1 MGIILLLIM
10 RFLFFKLFVKK
21 GSGQQEF
28 LLFTRQRK
36 MRFIMFRIIIFHRLE
51 SMSFR
56 IYRSMKNYRIK
67 DNLSVYKWL
76 LDSLFKKR
84 CKN

>member
-1 MGIILLLIM
+1 
-10 RFLFFKLFVKK
+10 
-21 GSGQQEF
+21 
-28 LLFTRQRK
+28 
-36 MRFIMFRIIIFHRLE
+36 
-51 SMSFR
+51 
-56 IYRSMKNYRIK
+56 MKNYRIK

>member
-1 MGIILLLIM
+1 
-10 RFLFFKLFVKK
+10 
-21 GSGQQEF
+21 
-28 LLFTRQRK
+28 